1 MTKIKNVNTKPS
13 PVEKMCALFEV
24 RWLLEFSHILDVR
37 LLAVRLD
44 SVLKQVMKYELSSVL
59 LLPASSLPLTSN
71 LNVQRKLNSFPT

>member
-1 MTKIKNVNTKPS
+1 
-13 PVEKMCALFEV
+13 MCALFEV